1 MYKSLAAIHFKK
13 NQDLTLDEI
22 SFSSPNFDEV
32 VLKNNFAGIC
42 HSQLINLS
50 RTPECPELLG
60 HEGTAEVVAV
70 GNKVKHVKEGDKVII
85 SWMPNHFSKTRN
97 YLKWTSFNYR
107 NNNYKSL
114 IYNWSTYS
122 KINSQFVSKLNKNA
136 NLKTYSIMGCAVI
149 SGYLAAEKIVD
160 KKNFNSLVLGAGG
173 LGLLAI
179 NALKNLKVKNNIVLD
194 KSKEKLLFAK
204 KMGCTHLINNTTEN
218 VEEKIMYITKNEGL
232 DYIFDFTGNQSLQES
247 CFKILKKGIPG
258 YSVGGTLAIIGFSY
272 DNISFSAKNLLM
284 NNQTI
289 IGMRG
294 GQCDSEKDFPN
305 LINKIKN
312 NTIKIKKVITEEH
325 ELKDINGV
333 IKKFKNNKILG
344 RAIIKI

>member
-1 MYKSLAAIHFKK
+1 
-13 NQDLTLDEI
+13 
-22 SFSSPNFDEV
+22 
-32 VLKNNFAGIC
+32 
-42 HSQLINLS
+42 
-50 RTPECPELLG
+50 
-60 HEGTAEVVAV
+60 
-70 GNKVKHVKEGDKVII
+70 
-85 SWMPNHFSKTRN
+85 
-97 YLKWTSFNYR
+97 
-107 NNNYKSL
+107 
-114 IYNWSTYS
+114 
-122 KINSQFVSKLNKNA
+122 
-136 NLKTYSIMGCAVI
+136 
-149 SGYLAAEKIVD
+149 
-160 KKNFNSLVLGAGG
+160 
-173 LGLLAI
+173 
-179 NALKNLKVKNNIVLD
+179 
-194 KSKEKLLFAK
+194 
-204 KMGCTHLINNTTEN
+204 
-218 VEEKIMYITKNEGL
+218 MYITKNEGL

-344 RAIIKI
+344 RAIIKIWN